1 MAINVNENRVQQPER
16 KSYVSQPQYYVANMP
31 SNRYVRQ
38 PQQDMYV
45 STTREQQPRRSKLKM
60 PGQGG
65 NTLQTVATVAGI
77 AASTLIAASLLKS
90 SNLFNKQNDVIL
102 DQIKKFEA
110 PDKVKDKM
118 QDAYRKMKNSVMDAD
133 SSKNYI
139 ENVKKL
145 CFKDP
150 ELKPVDTKKAR
161 AIMDE
166 ELTGMNKVKDQVINF
181 LEERNYN
188 LANGIKNENGPLIL
202 CLDGPPGCGKTSVA
216 ELIAKAMDVPFE
228 RISLAGVSDSMAVTG
243 LPQGYKDAHPGEIIK
258 AFQDAK
264 CKNPVILFDEMD
276 KMGASREHGSPAA
289 ALLDVLEP
297 KQCKNFTDKYMEF
310 PYDLSQATFIITSNE
325 KANIDKTLLDRVK
338 VIDMKAFT
346 TGEKETIAQKFL
358 SKLFGNSKLENH
370 GVKKF
375 TDGAVKAIVE
385 NTDDAGAR
393 KTIQN
398 CKDVIKQAKV
408 DIQRGA
414 KGSDLIIDENYVNKA
429 LEGAAAK
436 LEKSAADNGISVE
449 DYLKAIQDATK

>member
-1 MAINVNENRVQQPER
+1 MVSNVNMNNVQSQQSGKR
-16 KSYVSQPQYYVANMP
+16 GNTYSSQPYYLANMP
-31 SNRYVRQ
+31 SNRYSRQ
-38 PQQDMYV
+38 PVEDTYV
-45 STTREQQPRRSKLKM
+45 PRKKSTEQQQQRVINVPSSSGGSKL
-60 PGQGG
+60 
-65 NTLQTVATVAGI
+65 QTIATVAGI

-90 SNLFNKQNDVIL
+90 SSLFNKKQTDAIL
-102 DQIKKFEA
+102 NQIKEFDA
-110 PDKVKDKM
+110 PEKVKTKLF
-118 QDAYRKMKNSVMDAD
+118 QAHRKMTNSVMDAD
-133 SSKNYI
+133 TAKNYI
-139 ENVKKL
+139 DNVTRL
-145 CFKDP
+145 SFKDP
-150 ELKPVDTKKAR
+150 DIKIVDTQKAK

-166 ELTGMNKVKDQVINF
+166 ELIGMENVKKQVINF

-188 LANGIKNENGPLIL
+188 IANGIKNENGPLIL

-276 KMGASREHGSPAA
+276 KMGVSREHGSPAA

-297 KQCKNFTDKYMEF
+297 KQCQNFTDKYLEF
-310 PYDLSQATFIITSNE
+310 PYDLSQTTFIITSND

-346 TGEKETIAQKFL
+346 KEEKTSIASKFFDKIFSK
-358 SKLFGNSKLENH
+358 SKLSDH
-370 GVKKF
+370 GVGKI
-375 TDGAVKAIVE
+375 TPEAINAIVE

-398 CKDVIKQAKV
+398 CKDILKQAKV
-408 DIQRGA
+408 DIQKGK
-414 KGSDLIIDENYVNKA
+414 KGSELILDAKYVNNA
-429 LEGAAAK
+429 LQEAASK
-436 LEKSAADNGISVE
+436 ITE
-449 DYLKAIQDATK
+449 